1 MGLKEQQTESTFE
14 SWGVFFFVYKQ
25 VLQTFSQTNQKEKR
39 IHINKIR
46 KKALE
51 ISNLSEIQRI
61 SNENSVNLC
70 YEKDI
75 NKLLLVTYNK

>member
-14 SWGVFFFVYKQ
+14 SWSLCVCVCVCKQ
-25 VLQTFSQTNQKEKR
+25 VLQTFSQTNQKEKK

-70 YEKDI
+70 
-75 NKLLLVTYNK
+75 